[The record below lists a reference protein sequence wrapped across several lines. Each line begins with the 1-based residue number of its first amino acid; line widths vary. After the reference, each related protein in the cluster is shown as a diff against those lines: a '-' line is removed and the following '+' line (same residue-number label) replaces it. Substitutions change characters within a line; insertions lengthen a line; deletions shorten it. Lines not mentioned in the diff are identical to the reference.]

1 MTHAD
6 DLDHGNGS
14 RQGCGI
20 RFDEDGS
27 VTLRRRFLGGSAFMP
42 AGPARRLGWVSV

>member
-27 VTLRRRFLGGSAFMP
+27 VTLRRRLFGRSASV
-42 AGPARRLGWVSV
+42 AGPARRLGWVIV